1 MEEGDEGL
9 EEALGLKT
17 PQENSR
23 IITGAHMD
31 SQRACLHGTD
41 LASLHICMY
50 VTVVYL
56 GILGLLTVGTG
67 DIYDSVTCFSDPF
80 FLLVCFIQ
88 P

>member
-23 IITGAHMD
+23 IITGTHMD

-50 VTVVYL
+50 VTVVYRAS
-56 GILGLLTVGTG
+56 GTPNSRNG
-67 DIYDSVTCFSDPF
+67 GY
-80 FLLVCFIQ
+80 L
-88 P
+88 